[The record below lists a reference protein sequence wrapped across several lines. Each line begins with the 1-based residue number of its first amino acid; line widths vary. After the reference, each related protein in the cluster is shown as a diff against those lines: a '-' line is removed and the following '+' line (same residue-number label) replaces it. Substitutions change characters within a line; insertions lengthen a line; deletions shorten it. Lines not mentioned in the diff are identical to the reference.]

1 MNCPEAFKN
10 TPPIPNCQ
18 IPPTTTTTHNSFSSE
33 TGQDRDFP
41 AAHNQSNGNRTP
53 QQRTRETHPKKARR
67 KSGDRSHLRSQL
79 RKDSQI
85 PISDGEMED
94 GGWRAKVGIFFSG
107 VVRFSC
113 WFWLIDWGEGKGWHS
128 LGSDRRRRGRW
139 YLYLYLFTHTYIP
152 CIHTYIH
159 AHIQHIY
166 YKNIFFINTY
176 V

>member
-53 QQRTRETHPKKARR
+53 QQRTRETRPKKARR

-113 WFWLIDWGEGKGWHS
+113 WFWLIDWGKAKAGIRLDPTEEDVGVGI
-128 LGSDRRRRGRW
+128 
-139 YLYLYLFTHTYIP
+139 YIYIYSH
-152 CIHTYIH
+152 IHTFHAYIRTYM
-159 AHIQHIY
+159 HIY
-166 YKNIFFINTY
+166 NIFIIKIYFL
-176 V
+176 

>member
-41 AAHNQSNGNRTP
+41 AAHNQSNSNRTP
-53 QQRTRETHPKKARR
+53 QQRTRETRPKKARR

-94 GGWRAKVGIFFSG
+94 GGWRAKAGIFFSG

-113 WFWLIDWGEGKGWHS
+113 WFWLIDWGKAKVGIRLDPTEEDVGVGIYIYIYSHI
-128 LGSDRRRRGRW
+128 
-139 YLYLYLFTHTYIP
+139 HTFHAYIP
-152 CIHTYIH
+152 TYM
-159 AHIQHIY
+159 HIY
-166 YKNIFFINTY
+166 NIFIIKIYFL
-176 V
+176 